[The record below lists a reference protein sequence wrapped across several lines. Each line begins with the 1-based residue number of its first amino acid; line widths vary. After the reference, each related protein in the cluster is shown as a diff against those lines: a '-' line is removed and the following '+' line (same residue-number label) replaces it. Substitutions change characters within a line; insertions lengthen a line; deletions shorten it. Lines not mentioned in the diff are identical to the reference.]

1 MRKEV
6 LQNDTEKLNGINII
20 SPIMLTLCRHS
31 YATIP
36 WPFMGFVLQP
46 ISWYISV
53 ICCVCVSVCKIFIEL
68 PTLVSSSFF
77 LGSNQLCKIPTTV
90 LNTIFTQ
97 LMIVFE
103 WIAVVNNDCTK
114 MRAVDEQNGGHNI

>member
-20 SPIMLTLCRHS
+20 SPTMLALCRDS

-36 WPFMGFVLQP
+36 WPFMSFVLQP
-46 ISWYISV
+46 ISWYV
-53 ICCVCVSVCKIFIEL
+53 CVLCCVCVSVCKNFEL
-68 PTLVSSSFF
+68 PTLVSSLYF

-90 LNTIFTQ
+90 LKTLFTQ

-103 WIAVVNNDCTK
+103 WIAVINNDCTK
-114 MRAVDEQNGGHNI
+114 MRAVDEQNGSHNI